1 MTLKLLFAVV
11 NVSLVI
17 VYAFGSGLWVSTGGA
32 FYRSLVR
39 PFWQPPD
46 WVFGI
51 AWPYNFAVLIAAGV
65 AVGVLASTPQRLWWT
80 GLFALSVVAAL
91 FWARL
96 FYASQDLPAAAI
108 ALGLAAVLT
117 VPLVV
122 IAWQA
127 RPWAGLV
134 LVPYQA
140 WLVVATFL
148 SAGYWALNRG

>member
-1 MTLKLLFAVV
+1 M
-11 NVSLVI
+11 
-17 VYAFGSGLWVSTGGA
+17 
-32 FYRSLVR
+32 
-39 PFWQPPD
+39 
-46 WVFGI
+46 
-51 AWPYNFAVLIAAGV
+51 
-65 AVGVLASTPQRLWWT
+65 
-80 GLFALSVVAAL
+80 
-91 FWARL
+91 
-96 FYASQDLPAAAI
+96 
-108 ALGLAAVLT
+108 LT

>member
-1 MTLKLLFAVV
+1 
-11 NVSLVI
+11 
-17 VYAFGSGLWVSTGGA
+17 
-32 FYRSLVR
+32 
-39 PFWQPPD
+39 
-46 WVFGI
+46 
-51 AWPYNFAVLIAAGV
+51 
-65 AVGVLASTPQRLWWT
+65 
-80 GLFALSVVAAL
+80 LFALSVVAAL